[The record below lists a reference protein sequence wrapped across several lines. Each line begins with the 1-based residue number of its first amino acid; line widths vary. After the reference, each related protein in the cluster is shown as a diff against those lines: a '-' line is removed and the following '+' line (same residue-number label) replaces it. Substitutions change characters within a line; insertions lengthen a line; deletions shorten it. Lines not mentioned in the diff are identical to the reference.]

1 MLIIN
6 NKVDNLMQPRCL
18 IDIEIINFVVQLF
31 LIIIE
36 LTYYNLYTIKI
47 ILIISS
53 SKSNT
58 IKNQ

>member
-18 IDIEIINFVVQLF
+18 IDIEIINFVVQFF

>member
-1 MLIIN
+1 MMIIN

-18 IDIEIINFVVQLF
+18 IDIEIINFVIQIF

-36 LTYYNLYTIKI
+36 LTYYNWYIIKI

-53 SKSNT
+53 SKSIT